1 MKKRK
6 ILICAIALMAAFQ
19 LNNLS
24 SIGPSIGLLQTAFA
38 KSEEHRVKVTV
49 MDYWYTNDLV
59 PIKKQIREEKYY
71 AVGETYIY
79 TDLPL
84 KYSNGTELGTGYV
97 NADQNSYDEHTITE
111 ADYKTYKED
120 GEYII
125 AFAYQYSEED
135 YNALMSQNI
144 KDQIVWMDPTDRRT
158 TDTSGYMDDY
168 PKYVQGEAKP
178 TKPSTTTTTTT
189 TTTKTP
195 AVKKVSKNTYKVSTK
210 AVKFKKGATK
220 SVKVSTAQVKAV
232 LKKAKTKSTVKKTVY
247 SIDKKYAKY
256 AKINSKTGKITML
269 KKGKIV
275 VKATLTLKNGKK
287 IVIQI
292 PVTLK

>member
-1 MKKRK
+1 MRDKVISKT
-6 ILICAIALMAAFQ
+6 MV
-19 LNNLS
+19 
-24 SIGPSIGLLQTAFA
+24 GLLVASAVVTIPMATNTVYATDNNTDVSSTETSITATDAESYIITVYDEYYDADGQLEHRDTRTQDSLEQGSEYYYEALDTPGYTVQGDSVKQGTASKDEEITFSYLSDA
-38 KSEEHRVKVTV
+38 DPSGENTEPAEEPSEEPADTE
-49 MDYWYTNDLV
+49 D
-59 PIKKQIREEKYY
+59 
-71 AVGETYIY
+71 ET
-79 TDLPL
+79 P
-84 KYSNGTELGTGYV
+84 
-97 NADQNSYDEHTITE
+97 
-111 ADYKTYKED
+111 
-120 GEYII
+120 
-125 AFAYQYSEED
+125 
-135 YNALMSQNI
+135 
-144 KDQIVWMDPTDRRT
+144 
-158 TDTSGYMDDY
+158 
-168 PKYVQGEAKP
+168 
-178 TKPSTTTTTTT
+178 
-189 TTTKTP
+189 TKTP